1 MEVEFFLGV
10 FIPDPFLVS
19 FEFLGGYSVFL
30 NFGLMVRMGFRLLIC
45 SSLISAFSLP
55 RSIDFF
61 YN

>member
-45 SSLISAFSLP
+45 SSLISAFFLP
-55 RSIDFF
+55 R
-61 YN
+61 